1 MKESPVFPRSEL
13 KDVDEMI
20 ETDEEI
26 TVLPVAAAS
35 FIPRGVTAEEAAGD
49 DAEEPLMV
57 AVEEPVVGEIST
69 VLVEEPV
76 VEEPVVEERLVF
88 SVNEPFME
96 EPSVLVE
103 EPVTEFVSPKAL
115 EHQLALEDETAGITI
130 TAIHKNTSYRI
141 EEPIVVSFNAPAVC
155 VLLSK

>member
-1 MKESPVFPRSEL
+1 MENKLKESPVFPRSEL

-76 VEEPVVEERLVF
+76 VEERLVF

-96 EPSVLVE
+96 ELSVLVE

-115 EHQLALEDETAGITI
+115 EHQPALEDETAGITI

-141 EEPIVVSFNAPAVC
+141 EEPIVVSSNAPVVC
-155 VLLSK
+155 VLLSR